1 MQTFLQLLQSGP
13 MLAML
18 PESMVQSQLQNGQL
32 QILNTPFKVESQ
44 DYGVI
49 TRKDEPLAE
58 PTRMFVATLLEFARL
73 RQTATEKR
81 HGSDP
86 SKSR

>member
-18 PESMVQSQLQNGQL
+18 PESMVQSHLQNGQL
-32 QILNTPFKVESQ
+32 QILDTPFKVESQ

-49 TRKDEPLAE
+49 TRKDEPLSE
-58 PTRMFVATLLEFARL
+58 PTRTFIATLLEFARQ
-73 RQTATEKR
+73 RQTATEKKHR
-81 HGSDP
+81 SHP
-86 SKSR
+86 RQSR